1 MADYAGDVSAAEA
14 WAALAADADAILID
28 VRTRP
33 EWQFVGVPDLSS
45 LDRQVAVVSWQV
57 YPAMERNPQFE
68 QMVKGLAAS
77 METPLYFLCRSG
89 VRSRAA
95 AIAMTAAGY
104 RRCYNV
110 AGGFEGGLDEARHR
124 GRREGWKVSDLPW
137 VQE

>member
-1 MADYAGDVSAAEA
+1 MADYAGDVSPDKA
-14 WAALAADADAILID
+14 WQGLGADSRSVLVD

-33 EWQFVGVPDLSS
+33 EWQFVGVPDLSGIGK
-45 LDRQVAVVSWQV
+45 QVAAVSWQV
-57 YPAMERNPQFE
+57 YPGMERNPQFE
-68 QMVKGLAAS
+68 EAVRSVAAS
-77 METPLYFLCRSG
+77 PDVPVYFICRSG

-104 RRCYNV
+104 TQCYNV

-124 GRREGWKVSDLPW
+124 GAREGWKAGGLPW

>member
-1 MADYAGDVSAAEA
+1 MADYAGDVSPDKAWQGLAAEG
-14 WAALAADADAILID
+14 DAVLID

-33 EWQFVGVPDLSS
+33 EWQFVGVPDLSR
-45 LDRQVAVVSWQV
+45 LGKRLAAVSWQV

-68 QMVKGLAAS
+68 ADVGSVVPSPDTAV
-77 METPLYFLCRSG
+77 YFLCRSG

-104 RRCYNV
+104 ARCYNV
-110 AGGFEGGLDEARHR
+110 AGGFEGGHDEARHR
-124 GRREGWKVSDLPW
+124 GAREGWKATGLPW